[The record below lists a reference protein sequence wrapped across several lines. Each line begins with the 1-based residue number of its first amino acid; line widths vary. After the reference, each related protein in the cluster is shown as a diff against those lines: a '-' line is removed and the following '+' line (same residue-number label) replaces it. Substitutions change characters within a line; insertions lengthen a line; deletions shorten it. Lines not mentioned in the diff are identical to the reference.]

1 MILQYLTSLR
11 IKINLKNAKDKTRR
25 GVGRRVAFFDCILK
39 IASKRKKDNVTMV
52 TNGYHGHQCWP
63 DDKFWIAHRFQKN
76 NNKYSVPS

>member
-1 MILQYLTSLR
+1 MILQYLTPLR

-39 IASKRKKDNVTMV
+39 IASKRKGGICN
-52 TNGYHGHQCWP
+52 HGHQCWP

>member
-39 IASKRKKDNVTMV
+39 IASKRKKGNVIMV
-52 TNGYHGHQCWP
+52 TNVGLMTSFGLHTDFRRIITNILWLVEL
-63 DDKFWIAHRFQKN
+63 KEF
-76 NNKYSVPS
+76 